1 VVSWRTPRRAERLAI
16 YEEGGELSQYWRA
29 EDDEGSVMW
38 RRESPEAGSNT
49 SGEAMTT
56 TELLEAVESSLQE
69 RRGAG
74 RGRKFRL

>member
-1 VVSWRTPRRAERLAI
+1 VI
-16 YEEGGELSQYWRA
+16 
-29 EDDEGSVMW
+29 W